1 MSSGTSTTWGTLK
14 FCGTS
19 TTYTNLD
26 CVSIHQEY
34 TFLQWFLD
42 LDYVAQ
48 IGKNRVFDLTCF
60 ESDSEEE
67 SSVVSQDSDGLVDH
81 LVSELGI
88 PKEDV
93 LVAHSTDSAHLKEGH
108 CPGALTNNCMFLH
121 VLIFFFSCLT
131 GICLEQ

>member
-1 MSSGTSTTWGTLK
+1 M
-14 FCGTS
+14 
-19 TTYTNLD
+19 
-26 CVSIHQEY
+26 SIHQEY

-108 CPGALTNNCMFLH
+108 CPGALTNNYMFLH
-121 VLIFFFSCLT
+121 VLIFFLSCLT

>member
-1 MSSGTSTTWGTLK
+1 M
-14 FCGTS
+14 
-19 TTYTNLD
+19 
-26 CVSIHQEY
+26 
-34 TFLQWFLD
+34 D

-88 PKEDV
+88 PKQDV

-121 VLIFFFSCLT
+121 VLIFFFSCLN
-131 GICLEQ
+131 GIRMS